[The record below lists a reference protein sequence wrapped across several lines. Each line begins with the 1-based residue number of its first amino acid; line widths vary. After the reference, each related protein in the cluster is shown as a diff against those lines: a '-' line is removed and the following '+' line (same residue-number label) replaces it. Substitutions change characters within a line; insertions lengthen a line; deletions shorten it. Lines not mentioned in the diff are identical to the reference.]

1 MKKSLS
7 IAAFVALIS
16 IVLMNFPAVSEEKP
30 VSTAGNPAAGKTA
43 AELEKEKALQN
54 PYPNDL
60 GPDKIDVSK
69 YRAEQQD
76 GYKLLQ
82 NKCSRC
88 HSPSRPLNSQFLQIK
103 PEEMGALKASNP
115 EIFKDKLVWQVDKDV
130 WQRYVKRMMTKPG
143 CGIADAEGK
152 MIFRFL
158 VEDSKRRKTGAA
170 AKGWAD
176 HRRSL
181 IARFKEKYPAR
192 YKELFE
198 TP

>member
-1 MKKSLS
+1 MKKSFVVAAIIGLFS
-7 IAAFVALIS
+7 ILLV
-16 IVLMNFPAVSEEKP
+16 NFPASSEDKP
-30 VSTAGNPAAGKTA
+30 GGGKTA
-43 AELEKEKALQN
+43 AELEKEKALKN

-69 YRAEQQD
+69 YGAEQQA

-82 NKCSRC
+82 EKCSRC
-88 HSPSRPLNSQFLQIK
+88 HTPSRPLNSQFLQLK
-103 PEEMGALKASNP
+103 LEEQAQMKQSNP
-115 EIFKDKLVWQVDKDV
+115 EIFKDKLVWQVETDV

-143 CGIADAEGK
+143 CGIADADGK
-152 MIFRFL
+152 KIFRFL

-170 AKGWAD
+170 AKGWAE
-176 HRRSL
+176 HRRKL
-181 IARFKEKYPAR
+181 LAQLREKNPAR

>member
-16 IVLMNFPAVSEEKP
+16 IVLVNFPAVSEEKP
-30 VSTAGNPAAGKTA
+30 AAAAGKAAGGKSA

-60 GPDKIDVSK
+60 GPDKIDASK
-69 YRAEQQD
+69 YNAEQQE

-82 NKCSRC
+82 DKCSRC
-88 HSPSRPLNSQFLQIK
+88 HTPSRPLNSQFLQIK

-143 CGIADAEGK
+143 CGIAEPDAK
-152 MIFRFL
+152 KIFHFL

-170 AKGWAD
+170 VKGWAD
-176 HRRSL
+176 HRRKL
-181 IARFKEKYPAR
+181 LAQFKEKYPGR
-192 YKELFE
+192 FK
-198 TP
+198 